1 MAAKLGLQGPMG
13 TTIRVSS
20 TPYGIEEGLNAGM
33 WTVAVSTTGLAEP
46 FQSGAESEQKRQK
59 RVRKDRTRSRQGVKA
74 NLYTD
79 KAACMSNYAS
89 WATHLTELRQ

>member
-59 RVRKDRTRSRQGVKA
+59 RVNNKFYQLGCHYVIDGIWELPTTIEAIEARMA
-74 NLYTD
+74 NGE
-79 KAACMSNYAS
+79 SP
-89 WATHLTELRQ
+89 